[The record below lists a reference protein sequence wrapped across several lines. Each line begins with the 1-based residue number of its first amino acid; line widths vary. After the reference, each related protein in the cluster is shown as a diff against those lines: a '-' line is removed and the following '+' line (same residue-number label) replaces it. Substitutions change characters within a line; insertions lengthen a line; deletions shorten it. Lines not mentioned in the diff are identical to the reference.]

1 MPFPTRAWRFVQLL
15 FVFYFLEAGA
25 FLMMS
30 PWSTFWPARVVSRAP
45 FALRGLL
52 LSPYFRGFLTGLG
65 VLHVFVA
72 IRDLEAWRRGTFER
86 NEAPRALSPADP
98 RTHE

>member
-1 MPFPTRAWRFVQLL
+1 MPPPSRAWRFVQLL
-15 FVFYFLEAGA
+15 LVFYFLEAGA

-45 FALRGLL
+45 FAFRGLL

-65 VLHVFVA
+65 VLHVLVA
-72 IRDLEAWRRGTFER
+72 IRDLEAWRRGHFESSV
-86 NEAPRALSPADP
+86 L
-98 RTHE
+98 